1 MMKRILNTWSV
12 SYLRQ
17 ALPIRVAAAVVL
29 ACDFSNPLLADAE
42 LRFAEDFES
51 YAPGSD
57 LVGQNGWAGSGPG
70 GFSLHPI
77 QPEGRKRLEFWP

>member
-51 YAPGSD
+51 
-57 LVGQNGWAGSGPG
+57 
-70 GFSLHPI
+70 
-77 QPEGRKRLEFWP
+77 